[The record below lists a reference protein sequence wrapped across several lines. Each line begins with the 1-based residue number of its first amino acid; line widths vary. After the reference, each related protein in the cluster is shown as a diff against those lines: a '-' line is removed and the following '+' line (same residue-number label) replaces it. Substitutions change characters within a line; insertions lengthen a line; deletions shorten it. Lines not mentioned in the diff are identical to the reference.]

1 MNSLPKNIIRDI
13 YEEHQNSI
21 NIRKEQGWNNRF
33 TNYKI
38 PNYDSFKDKNVK
50 LYTKIL
56 YNPNSNIN
64 KKFHIVQNY
73 SSQNIANFPIKNSP
87 NDLHRSKSID
97 SFTYLINSDA
107 NKTRKIKIKNLSA
120 RNGNFT
126 HLQIINNPSLTISNK
141 TNLNSPKYNFQ
152 IDYSRI
158 DDNFKQLFQ
167 KWDELYVPSK
177 YRKSFYFLYKETDNK
192 ENFFLEEYEELS
204 KMISLINSLKNNI
217 NLRINILS
225 ELFYLN
231 QCLNK
236 ILINNNKTEKEKV
249 LMMISKKIQK
259 MREYTINICINMKKI
274 KKIVFKVDMLK
285 KYDLDLLAEKY
296 GFDKNYL
303 LKMKQELNFLKDG
316 YMKYFFNIAEDQTP
330 FLLKCS
336 ETNKNKKDSMIRIVP
351 LNNEQQKIIMKCLFY
366 IYQELI
372 AYQNT
377 KKTKYHSRS
386 ISPLKQNIYINKS
399 DNQKKNVKE
408 DEKIKINKNKNAYH
422 KILEEN
428 NDVNII
434 KNKNNFDV
442 KNINRR
448 KSNNFKKNKLISF
461 SVDAKYSTDVFS
473 FSQK

>member
-1 MNSLPKNIIRDI
+1 MNSLPKNIIQDI

-56 YNPNSNIN
+56 YNPNNNIN
-64 KKFHIVQNY
+64 KKFHIVKNY
-73 SSQNIANFPIKNSP
+73 SSQNIPQFPIKN
-87 NDLHRSKSID
+87 NNNYLQRSKSND
-97 SFTYLINSDA
+97 CFNYLINND
-107 NKTRKIKIKNLSA
+107 NKARKIKIKNLSA

-126 HLQIINNPSLTISNK
+126 QLQIINNPSITIYNNK
-141 TNLNSPKYNFQ
+141 TNLNSPNSNLE
-152 IDYSRI
+152 IDFSRF
-158 DDNFKQLFQ
+158 DDNFKELFK
-167 KWDELYVPSK
+167 KWDELYVSLK
-177 YRKSFYFLYKETDNK
+177 YRKSFYFLYNETDNK
-192 ENFFLEEYEELS
+192 ENFFLEENEELS

-231 QCLNK
+231 QCLSK
-236 ILINNNKTEKEKV
+236 VLLNNNKNEKEKI
-249 LMMISKKIQK
+249 LNMISKKIEK
-259 MREYTINICINMKKI
+259 MREYTVNICINMKKI
-274 KKIVFKVDMLK
+274 KKIIFKVDMLQ
-285 KYDLDLLAEKY
+285 KYDLNLISEKY

-303 LKMKQELNFLKDG
+303 LKMKQELNFLKNG
-316 YMKYFFNIAEDQTP
+316 FIKYFFNIQEDQTP

-372 AYQNT
+372 AYQNIR
-377 KKTKYHSRS
+377 KTKNNSRS
-386 ISPLKQNIYINKS
+386 ISPLKQNIYITKFESNKIS
-399 DNQKKNVKE
+399 KE
-408 DEKIKINKNKNAYH
+408 DEKIKTNKDKKNFDE
-422 KILEEN
+422 ILEET
-428 NDVNII
+428 ND
-434 KNKNNFDV
+434 
-442 KNINRR
+442 KNINRNKYSMNEKNLNKR
-448 KSNNFKKNKLISF
+448 KSDDFKKNKLISF

-473 FSQK
+473 FPHK